1 MALHRTKVRGR
12 FCKILWPSQ
21 NMWTLTQWFDKIF
34 SLQNLAYKKI
44 WSGFF
49 DEIFTIVYSTAA
61 TVAAAARGR
70 CRGRRGQIRHQR
82 IQETLTDNLIEALT
96 EDVINRTKRTEKEK
110 KWKIGKPLF
119 ARTKGQLIS
128 KANFEVFIWTKERTK
143 IFLYFCPNLLNGP
156 NHKNNGSLSC

>member
-1 MALHRTKVRGR
+1 MCLV
-12 FCKILWPSQ
+12 
-21 NMWTLTQWFDKIF
+21 TQWFDKIF
-34 SLQNLAYKKI
+34 HLQTLAYMKS
-44 WSGFF
+44 WSRFF

-61 TVAAAARGR
+61 TVAAAARGH

-96 EDVINRTKRTEKEK
+96 EDVVNRTKRTEKEKK

-128 KANFEVFIWTKERTK
+128 KANFEVFIWIKKRM
-143 IFLYFCPNLLNGP
+143 IFFSFSVLASKMG
-156 NHKNNGSLSC
+156 